1 MIGTSYED
9 GELPFQKRV
18 AQKLMVVA
26 RDPWFEKRL
35 NETLL
40 PPIIIPSVLLQL
52 YVSASLR
59 RLINGLRT
67 ARSRRHSSGMR
78 SARRREVLSFHIAT
92 NGARLMERALDALAM
107 PPVGDDRGYRDLLA
121 ELQERSLT
129 LQPRSPFEF
138 SQYSVAVHESGHLVV
153 AAHEGHQLKATRIY
167 RDGRNGWSGDA
178 RYEYRWVNRAAEL
191 RIVLAGR
198 RSERLFFGEHF
209 CLRSGLDELAAAM
222 LATSGDSE
230 VLTREIAEIDEIS
243 IRKLRDRRGDR
254 GATAVRRRDQG
265 TRTRATRG
273 RGAAA

>member
-1 MIGTSYED
+1 
-9 GELPFQKRV
+9 
-18 AQKLMVVA
+18 
-26 RDPWFEKRL
+26 
-35 NETLL
+35 
-40 PPIIIPSVLLQL
+40 
-52 YVSASLR
+52 
-59 RLINGLRT
+59 
-67 ARSRRHSSGMR
+67 
-78 SARRREVLSFHIAT
+78 
-92 NGARLMERALDALAM
+92 MERALDALAM

-230 VLTREIAEIDEIS
+230 VLTREIAEIDEILFANCGTVAVIAERLLCEGE
-243 IRKLRDRRGDR
+243 IREREL
-254 GATAVRRRDQG
+254 AQLVAAVPPREGPPRRRTVGELRRVACDPLATMRADQ
-265 TRTRATRG
+265 RI
-273 RGAAA
+273 